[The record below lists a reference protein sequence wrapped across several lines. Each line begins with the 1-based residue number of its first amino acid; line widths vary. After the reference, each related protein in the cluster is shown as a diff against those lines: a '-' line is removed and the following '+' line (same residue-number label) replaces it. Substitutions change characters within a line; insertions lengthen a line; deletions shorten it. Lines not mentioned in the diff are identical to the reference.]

1 VTQPLHATTEEVK
14 PSDKKSGKGLIKDN
28 GTRAN
33 EISME
38 RAIVVCTSDYYLQ
51 VTIFKTNKSG
61 I

>member
-1 VTQPLHATTEEVK
+1 
-14 PSDKKSGKGLIKDN
+14 LIKDN
-28 GTRAN
+28 GARAN

>member
-14 PSDKKSGKGLIKDN
+14 PPETKSGKRWFKDN